1 LAGLLSGCAASR
13 SPVSGLFDRPAEK
26 NYGAEKVSVF
36 FLFRHF
42 AQQHGFDSIPKLKNQ
57 GVADFDNIF
66 RDALT
71 EVSNIGQYT
80 TFVEMPGDVNLP
92 KRRQD
97 MEDYRKANDYTIE
110 ISFFEESSFKQQCFS
125 GLITLLSLTAIPMPY
140 TWDYTITANVSDP
153 QGRLLHSYTR
163 QATLD
168 NWVEAFLVFVYP
180 FHPLEG
186 KREAIY
192 AESLHDIFK
201 QIETEKVLKKK

>member
-1 LAGLLSGCAASR
+1 MDDVKGYAASR
-13 SPVSGLFDRPAEK
+13 SQVSGLFDQPGEK

-36 FLFRHF
+36 FLFSHL
-42 AQQHGFDSIPKLKNQ
+42 AQRHGFDSIPKFQNQ
-57 GVADFDNIF
+57 GIPDFNNIF

-71 EVSNIGQYT
+71 ELSNVGQYT

-92 KRRQD
+92 KRRQEIE
-97 MEDYRKANDYTIE
+97 EDRKTHAYTIE

-125 GLITLLSLTAIPMPY
+125 GLIALLSLSAIPMPY
-140 TWDYTITANVSDP
+140 SWDYTITANVND
-153 QGRLLHSYTR
+153 QLGRMLHSYTR

-168 NWVEAFLVFVYP
+168 NWVEVFLMFAYP

-201 QIETEKVLKKK
+201 QIESE